1 MQSRKYNI
9 PETGM
14 AMCGWRSSMSAHS
27 WFSAILIGSMA
38 ARTGYASENF
48 LPALSPLLS
57 DER

>member
-1 MQSRKYNI
+1 
-9 PETGM
+9 M